1 MAKDFLIHIVDDDP
15 LIQASLE
22 AMLEDDYS
30 LELIDSAEACLER
43 IEDRRPGLI
52 LLDVTLPGMDGYA
65 LCKMLKERTDTQH
78 IWISFVSAHDTLD
91 ARLAGYEAGGDD
103 FIVKPFDVAEVKR
116 KVAVT
121 ERHCKDEARS
131 IEQTQSAEQLTE
143 LLMASMND
151 YMALISYLGK
161 LAGVSTAAEV
171 AEATLTLLQNN
182 AVEGV
187 VQVRLKSGDLTMK
200 KEGIALPLETSIMN
214 HVRTMERVFE
224 FKKRSVFNFDR
235 ITIMINNMPLHDSE
249 ACGRIRDNMA
259 IAAQGADARL
269 AGIQAESDNLAK
281 QSGIRDLLLR
291 VAQSVSAIKT
301 QQQTDQ
307 LEAAD
312 IAFRMQE
319 DMAKSFV
326 HLGLTTTQEHYLED
340 LVRGYANRLLEV
352 MDRGVQTQQILERM
366 NTDLQ
371 GLSG

>member
-15 LIQASLE
+15 LIHAAIE

-30 LELIDSAEACLER
+30 LALIDSAEACLER

-52 LLDVTLPGMDGYA
+52 LLDVTLPGMNGYE

-103 FIVKPFDVAEVKR
+103 FIVKPFDIAEVKR
-116 KVAVT
+116 KVEVA
-121 ERHCKDEARS
+121 ERHCKDKARS
-131 IEQTQSAEQLTE
+131 VEQTQSAEQLTE

-161 LAGVSTAAEV
+161 LAGVSTATEV
-171 AEATLTLLQNN
+171 AEATLSLLQNN

-187 VQVRLKSGDLTMK
+187 VQVRLKSGDLTMNR
-200 KEGIALPLETSIMN
+200 EGMALPLETSIMN

-269 AGIQAESDNLAK
+269 SGIQAESDNLAK
-281 QSGIRDLLLR
+281 QAGIRDLLLR
-291 VAQSVSAIKT
+291 VAQSVAAIKT
-301 QQQTDQ
+301 QQLTDQ
-307 LEAAD
+307 TEAAD

-352 MDRGVQTQQILERM
+352 MERGVQTQQILEQM
-366 NTDLQ
+366 NTDLS
-371 GLSG
+371 GLIL